1 MPERQKEKREGEKHN
16 EQGTTIKVR
25 LMPLDQPTMVGVN
38 LRHSIPLMT
47 KEQKDRTTTKKDQ
60 NRVVVKGAGMDKKQE
75 EAMTGTT
82 RTQEQRMTEA
92 GMTFLI
98 HLVLC
103 SMHVGKFCRGN
114 ITPGRPRAT
123 NPFHRIGGKEN
134 TSPNPALSD
143 VRGATKNQ
151 EQRMKEA
158 GMTFLIQ
165 AVLCSTHVGGFCTG
179 NLMAKRVS
187 ETATNQR
194 TGKKWKDLER
204 MKQK

>member
-1 MPERQKEKREGEKHN
+1 VNGNAQTNERGKNN
-16 EQGTTIKVR
+16 EQRVAIKVR
-25 LMPLDQPTMVGVN
+25 LMTLHQPTMVGVN
-38 LRHSIPLMT
+38 LMHSIQLTT

-60 NRVVVKGAGMDKKQE
+60 NRVVVKGAGMDKEQE
-75 EAMTGTT
+75 EAMTATT
-82 RTQEQRMTEA
+82 RTQEQRMTEV

-103 SMHVGKFCRGN
+103 SMHVGEFCRGN

-123 NPFHRIGGKEN
+123 NPFQRIGGKEN
-134 TSPNPALSD
+134 TTPNPALSD

-151 EQRMKEA
+151 EQRMEEA

-165 AVLCSTHVGGFCTG
+165 AVLCSTHVINICAVD
-179 NLMAKRVS
+179 LMAKRVS

-194 TGKKWKDLER
+194 RGK
-204 MKQK
+204 